1 MRKISAVFCLL
12 WVCAGSAA
20 AQPKSGQ
27 ADVAKVPTPQPHYQP
42 EYAFDLRTE
51 PGAWSKQ
58 KPGLHAAFGSTDEL
72 YLRSEA
78 PSLEQNGQGWEATGW
93 RGERL
98 NVQALVWSPDTL
110 EQVRFRV
117 GGNSSIQFEKLRE
130 GIVDYEKIRILRKLA
145 AESSQGNARDLMKEF
160 ETHLCGF
167 MSDRDHAKRDYDA
180 AKMTEAVQKGRA
192 MIETLSNALGK

>member
-1 MRKISAVFCLL
+1 MLAPPPHNQNQGRLT
-12 WVCAGSAA
+12 W
-20 AQPKSGQ
+20 QKS
-27 ADVAKVPTPQPHYQP
+27 PHRSRIINP

-145 AESSQGNARDLMKEF
+145 AESSQGNAG
-160 ETHLCGF
+160 T
-167 MSDRDHAKRDYDA
+167 
-180 AKMTEAVQKGRA
+180 
-192 MIETLSNALGK
+192 